1 VRHTTLTSVLTA
13 ATVALL
19 AAACGTSAGTGS
31 GGASG
36 SGAAT
41 RAKPA
46 AMTPLASLGSGEG
59 AVNILAWAGYAENGS
74 TDRSVDWVTPFE
86 KATGCKANVQVANT
100 SDEMFEK
107 MGTGTFDVVS
117 ASGDSSLRMV
127 YAGKVAPVNTAL
139 LSNYADV
146 PAFEKGRTWNSVDG
160 VAYGM
165 PHGWGAQLM
174 AYRTDKVNPAPDSW
188 SVVWD
193 PSSPYKGKITSYDSP
208 VDGIGAAAVYLMAT
222 KPELGIKNPYALD
235 QKQLDAAIALLTAQ
249 KPAVGAYWASYTDA
263 QKALESGSTVVGST
277 WQIIVNLAKADKA
290 PVASVLPK
298 EGATGWADTW
308 MLDAKS
314 PHPNCGYQWMNWATK
329 PDVQAQIAEWFGEA
343 PANPKA
349 CALTTD
355 KSHCDT
361 YHANDEAFFKKLWFW
376 TTPQSDCVDGRTDTK
391 CTAYADWSK
400 AWSSLRS

>member
-1 VRHTTLTSVLTA
+1 MAHKRRLGI
-13 ATVALL
+13 ATVVAVTAML
-19 AAACGTSAGTGS
+19 AAACGTSS
-31 GGASG
+31 GGSG
-36 SGAAT
+36 SGAAAV
-41 RAKPA
+41 AKPP
-46 AMTPLASLGSGEG
+46 AMTALKALGSGEG
-59 AVNILAWAGYAENGS
+59 AVNILAWAGYAEDGTNDK
-74 TDRSVDWVTPFE
+74 TVDWVHPFE
-86 KATGCKANVQVANT
+86 KATGCQAKVQVADT

-146 PAFEKGRTWNSVDG
+146 PTWQKMQKWNSVGG

-174 AYRTDKVNPAPDSW
+174 AYRTDKVVPAPDSW
-188 SVVWD
+188 SLVYD
-193 PSSPYKGKITSYDSP
+193 PKSPYAGKITDYDSA

-222 KPELGIKNPYALD
+222 QPSLGIKNPYALD
-235 QKQLDAAIALLTAQ
+235 KKQFDAAIALLQAQ
-249 KPAVGAYWASYTDA
+249 KAAVGTYWAKYTDA
-263 QKALESGSTVVGST
+263 QKALESGTTVIGST
-277 WQIIVNLAKADKA
+277 WQIIVNLAAGDKA

-308 MLDAKS
+308 MIDAKS
-314 PHPNCGYQWMNWATK
+314 PHPNCAYMWMNWVTK
-329 PDVQAQIAEWFGEA
+329 PDIQAQIAEWFGEA
-343 PANPKA
+343 PANTKA
-349 CALTTD
+349 CALTVD

-361 YHANDEAFFKKLWFW
+361 YHANDPAFFQKIWFW
-376 TTPQSDCVDGRTDTK
+376 TTPQSDCVDGRTDVK
-391 CTAYADWSK
+391 CLPFSEWTK